1 MRQLLNAFIVV
12 LFLSTPSWA
21 EEDATPGPRASSD
34 DLKVEDLPKPIVEL
48 LTQLQRLSRD
58 IEPQITKLGSK
69 LGQELDHTVKKLK
82 EELQSQRRR
91 QSE

>member
-1 MRQLLNAFIVV
+1 MKELLIALIVV
-12 LFLSTPSWA
+12 LLCTPSWA
-21 EEDATPGPRASSD
+21 EDRTSPPPASSKE
-34 DLKVEDLPKPIVEL
+34 LKVEDLPKPIVEL
-48 LTQLQRLSRD
+48 LTQLHRLNRE

>member
-1 MRQLLNAFIVV
+1 MKELLVAFIVV
-12 LFLSTPSWA
+12 LLVSTSSWA
-21 EEDATPGPRASSD
+21 EDTTPLPSASSD
-34 DLKVEDLPKPIVEL
+34 ELKVEDLPKPIVEL
-48 LTQLQRLSRD
+48 LAQLQHLSLE